1 MKCID
6 ILFSSSEEEDDEE
19 FLQLAILRERNKI
32 PKLKNFVTVREYSNN
47 EFQRHFRLT
56 KDTAYKL
63 IEKYEQS
70 SCPPLNNHGGIERK
84 SPEEDVLVFL
94 WFAGNKESLRC
105 VATLFGIFLRTVFY
119 QCNRVM
125 KYLTEIAG
133 QVIKFPDDL
142 DEEARS
148 FEEIAGFPG
157 VIGCIDGSYI
167 NIKTPAHKIAST
179 YANRHDKTS
188 ITLQAICDAKR
199 KFIDVFT
206 GVPGKVHDARVFKL
220 SDVKQKLPQICG
232 KNYHILG
239 DSAYPI
245 REWLL
250 VPFKN
255 YGNLRE
261 MENRYNKKHCQTR
274 IDMHKVEK
282 ITKFIVCCCV
292 LHNLCI
298 DNNDIWDEDDI
309 PYNEEEPFVAD
320 HEDNIEDDLKNI
332 GELKRFRIM
341 QCL

>member
-157 VIGCIDGSYI
+157 VIGCID
-167 NIKTPAHKIAST
+167 
-179 YANRHDKTS
+179 
-188 ITLQAICDAKR
+188 
-199 KFIDVFT
+199 
-206 GVPGKVHDARVFKL
+206 VPGKVHDARVFKL

-274 IDMHKVEK
+274 VRIENAFGILKARFQQLLLQIDMHKVEK

>member
-1 MKCID
+1 
-6 ILFSSSEEEDDEE
+6 
-19 FLQLAILRERNKI
+19 
-32 PKLKNFVTVREYSNN
+32 
-47 EFQRHFRLT
+47 
-56 KDTAYKL
+56 TAYKL
-63 IEKYEQS
+63 IKKYEQS
-70 SCPPLNNHGGIERK
+70 SCPPLNNYGGIKRK

-105 VATLFGIFLRTVFY
+105 VATLFGVSLRTVFY

-142 DEEARS
+142 DKEPRS

-157 VIGCIDGSYI
+157 VIGCID
-167 NIKTPAHKIAST
+167 
-179 YANRHDKTS
+179 
-188 ITLQAICDAKR
+188 
-199 KFIDVFT
+199 
-206 GVPGKVHDARVFKL
+206 VPGKVHNARVFKL
-220 SDVKQKLPQICG
+220 SDVKQNLPQICG

-255 YGNLRE
+255 YGNLGE

-282 ITKFIVCCCV
+282 ITIVCCCV

-298 DNNDIWDEDDI
+298 DNNDVWDEDD
-309 PYNEEEPFVAD
+309 
-320 HEDNIEDDLKNI
+320 
-332 GELKRFRIM
+332 
-341 QCL
+341 